1 MLELDPLNVSVTH
14 ELRAAPLH
22 FAAKRKSVGD
32 QRSPVIWRRGDI
44 AYPPSLGDLAV
55 PPEQLYALGDPVMLD
70 APRVAVVGT
79 RDPTAY
85 GLRMTRA
92 IVAGLARAGV
102 CIISGMARGIDA
114 AAHRAAL
121 EVAGRTVAVM
131 GTGIDVPYP
140 VAHRELHQILAERG
154 LVLSEYGSGVR
165 AHRGAFPRRNRIIA
179 ALAPV
184 TIVVEAGARS
194 GALNT
199 AGQALELGRTVA
211 AVPGPIDSPQS
222 TGTNELIRDGATVI
236 AAVGDALSLA
246 GVDAPSRPR
255 ELELDVRESRVWDA
269 LGGGGL
275 DVDTLSN
282 RSNLPARECLAA
294 VTSLEILGLVECL
307 LTGEVR
313 RR

>member
-1 MLELDPLNVSVTH
+1 MR
-14 ELRAAPLH
+14 ELRAAPPH
-22 FAAKRKSVGD
+22 FAVKRKGTGD

-44 AYPPSLGDLAV
+44 AYPPSLVDLAV
-55 PPEQLYALGDPVMLD
+55 PPEQLYALGDPAMLD

-121 EVAGRTVAVM
+121 EVGGRTVAVM

-140 VAHRELHQILAERG
+140 VAHRELHQMLAERG
-154 LVLSEYGSGVR
+154 LVVSEYGSGIR

-184 TIVVEAGARS
+184 TMVVEAGARS

-222 TGTNELIRDGATVI
+222 TGTNELIRDGAAVI

-246 GVDAPSRPR
+246 GVDAPSRR
-255 ELELDVRESRVWDA
+255 RDLELGARESLVWNA
-269 LGGGGL
+269 LGAGGL

>member
-1 MLELDPLNVSVTH
+1 MR
-14 ELRAAPLH
+14 ELRAAPPH
-22 FAAKRKSVGD
+22 FAVKRKGTGD

-55 PPEQLYALGDPVMLD
+55 PPEQLYALGDPAMLD

-121 EVAGRTVAVM
+121 EVGGRTVAVM

-140 VAHRELHQILAERG
+140 VAHRELHQMLAERG
-154 LVLSEYGSGVR
+154 LVVSEYGSGIR

-184 TIVVEAGARS
+184 TMVVEAGARS

-222 TGTNELIRDGATVI
+222 TGTNELIRDGAAVI

-246 GVDAPSRPR
+246 GVDAPSRR
-255 ELELDVRESRVWDA
+255 RDLELGARESLIWNA
-269 LGGGGL
+269 LGAGGL

>member
-1 MLELDPLNVSVTH
+1 
-14 ELRAAPLH
+14 
-22 FAAKRKSVGD
+22 
-32 QRSPVIWRRGDI
+32 VIWRRGDI

-55 PPEQLYALGDPVMLD
+55 PPEQLYALGDPAMLD

-121 EVAGRTVAVM
+121 EVGGRTVAVM

-140 VAHRELHQILAERG
+140 VAHRELHQMLAERG
-154 LVLSEYGSGVR
+154 LVVSEYGSGIR

-184 TIVVEAGARS
+184 TMVVEAGARS

-222 TGTNELIRDGATVI
+222 TGTNELIRDGAAVI

-246 GVDAPSRPR
+246 GVDAPSRR
-255 ELELDVRESRVWDA
+255 RDLELGARESLVWNA
-269 LGGGGL
+269 LGAGGL

-282 RSNLPARECLAA
+282 CSNLPARECLAA